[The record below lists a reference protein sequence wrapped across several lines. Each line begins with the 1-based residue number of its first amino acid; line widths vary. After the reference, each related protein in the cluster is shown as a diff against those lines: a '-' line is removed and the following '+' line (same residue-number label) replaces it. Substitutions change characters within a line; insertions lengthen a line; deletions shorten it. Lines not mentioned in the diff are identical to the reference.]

1 MLKWPLGLP
10 ETQPGN
16 QVGADFMPGPL
27 ATLVPNRAVAQSD
40 PAGHTGSPFMFLRG
54 GGEQECDEKGVGAEE
69 AGGADKRPSCGDRE
83 PEAAPGRATPG
94 FPKIQ
99 TKGPTV
105 WAKTRRL
112 RKGQLS

>member
-1 MLKWPLGLP
+1 ML
-10 ETQPGN
+10 E
-16 QVGADFMPGPL
+16 PL

-54 GGEQECDEKGVGAEE
+54 GREQECDEGVGVEE

-83 PEAAPGRATPG
+83 PEAAQGRATPG